1 MTFLGG
7 REGTELVE
15 NRVTGG
21 SSVRGAL
28 RWEGRKK
35 EKCPPHSTEHL
46 QEVRAGVGGRATGTG
61 EREEADPTCS

>member
-15 NRVTGG
+15 NRMTGG

-28 RWEGRKK
+28 RWEGSYQHSLRKS
-35 EKCPPHSTEHL
+35 EGAS
-46 QEVRAGVGGRATGTG
+46 GGWGASEMDTK
-61 EREEADPTCS
+61 EREGTVRKTRL